1 MTTKTSTKKDKK
13 MRSKDDHNTN
23 TAGKDFSFSN
33 LGTENFDE
41 HIDLSIPHYS
51 TLNNNIIALSDYFV
65 ENGTNVYDIGCSTG
79 KLLRRLREK
88 RETKD
93 CIGSEVNETKYIG
106 LEINEEFSKDFI
118 QEKNFK
124 LIEEDL
130 LNYDS
135 FDNASLITS
144 VFTLQFIS
152 QKDRKK
158 ILQKI
163 YDGLNDGG
171 AFIFSEKIISE
182 SAKIEN
188 IQTFLYYSFK
198 RQNFSAEEILDK
210 EVNLRSIMKPVTL
223 EQNMK
228 MLKEVGFK
236 DIDIFWRNFNFV
248 GIAAI
253 K

>member
-1 MTTKTSTKKDKK
+1 MKDNK
-13 MRSKDDHNTN
+13 MRAKNDHN
-23 TAGKDFSFSN
+23 ADGADFSFSN

-41 HIDLSIPHYS
+41 HIDASIPHYS
-51 TLNNNIIALSDYFV
+51 TLNNNIVALSNYFI
-65 ENGTNVYDIGCSTG
+65 EGRTNVYDIGCSTG
-79 KLLRRLREK
+79 KLLKRLQNERND
-88 RETKD
+88 D
-93 CIGSEVNETKYIG
+93 CIGENNTKYIG
-106 LEINEEFSKDFI
+106 LEINKDFSKDFK
-118 QEKNFK
+118 QEKNFS

-130 LNYDS
+130 LDYDN

-163 YDGLNDGG
+163 YNGLNDGG

-198 RQNFSAEEILDK
+198 RENFTAEEILDK

-223 EQNMK
+223 EQNVN
-228 MLKEVGFK
+228 MLREVGFK
-236 DIDIFWRNFNFV
+236 DIDVFWRNFNFV
-248 GIAAI
+248 GIIAV

>member
-1 MTTKTSTKKDKK
+1 
-13 MRSKDDHNTN
+13 MRSKNDHNTD
-23 TAGKDFSFSN
+23 GKDFSFSN
-33 LGTENFDE
+33 IENFDE
-41 HIDLSIPHYS
+41 HIDASIPHYS
-51 TLNNNIIALSDYFV
+51 TLNNNIVALSDYFV
-65 ENGTNVYDIGCSTG
+65 ETGTNVYDIGCSTG
-79 KLLRRLREK
+79 KLLRRLKEQRDSKESIASG
-88 RETKD
+88 T
-93 CIGSEVNETKYIG
+93 STKYIG
-106 LEINEEFSKDFI
+106 LEINENFSKDFE
-118 QEKNFK
+118 QEKNFQ

-130 LNYDS
+130 LNYDN

-171 AFIFSEKIISE
+171 AFIFSEKIISS

-198 RQNFSAEEILDK
+198 RNNFSAEEILDK

-223 EQNMK
+223 EQNLQ

-248 GIAAI
+248 GIVAV